1 MHKITDVL
9 AIERTKLANQRT
21 LMAYLR
27 TSFYFLGLGLTI
39 VGIESFEKLKCIAVP
54 LFVLSPFII
63 FIGLWSFFKEQQ
75 KIEKVGQRIK

>member
-21 LMAYLR
+21 LMAYVR

-39 VGIESFEKLKCIAVP
+39 VGIESFDKLKFMALP
-54 LFVLSPFII
+54 LFILSPCII
-63 FIGLWSFFKEQQ
+63 LVGLWSFFKEQK
-75 KIEKVGQRIK
+75 KIERVGQRMQ